1 MKKSILYLTM
11 ALALFSCRP
20 ARQASEQQASTFD
33 RLVATAYAYPDDR
46 TLEIVDSLV
55 TTRDI
60 TEPMA
65 DFARG
70 IVNDSQLHTVAA
82 ERFYKK
88 SYEALDPE
96 RDGWHVYLRVASQ
109 LSQIRMTTSD
119 FKGSLEVATNAMKQ
133 AEEAGELTNEFKV
146 TFLWS
151 IALCQ
156 YTLHLSESE
165 ETSRQVLELMRKD
178 AQEKGL
184 EASVNEFIF
193 MMVLI
198 RHEMGEGN
206 LEKADSLMIRT
217 EELLRLCDI
226 PENKDIVD
234 EYRMHLKKERIS
246 LLEMQGKTAQADA
259 LFEETLP
266 QFGSWPDGLSWA
278 ASYLLSKGRF
288 AEAADL
294 YKRVDQLL
302 PDDSRGSVMNLDN
315 IRFSLIPR
323 LEANLGADRKA
334 EVYAIAKSIADNYP
348 EALENDRN
356 GNAAELA
363 TIYDTQGK
371 EMQIA
376 RQQAELSRQRLWGVL
391 AAFGLI
397 TLFFIVYTI
406 NRRRA
411 ARRLA
416 EVKAAKERIESELR
430 IARDIQM
437 SMVPGVFPEREGL
450 DMFASMTPAKE
461 VGGDLYGYVLQGENL
476 YFCVGDVSGK
486 GVPASLFMAQSA
498 RLFRTLAAE
507 GLAPADIA
515 VRMNSEL
522 SENNEKGMFVTMF
535 IGMLHLDTGRL
546 DYCNCGH
553 NAPLL
558 DGSFLPLK
566 YENAPLGLWE
576 DDPFEGETIAD
587 IRGRQLL
594 VYTDGLNEAEDAEL
608 QQFGNKRLLEVVAG
622 TRELNSHQVID
633 TVKETVERHRNG
645 ADPNDD
651 LTLMCI
657 KLS

>member
-1 MKKSILYLTM
+1 
-11 ALALFSCRP
+11 
-20 ARQASEQQASTFD
+20 
-33 RLVATAYAYPDDR
+33 
-46 TLEIVDSLV
+46 
-55 TTRDI
+55 
-60 TEPMA
+60 
-65 DFARG
+65 
-70 IVNDSQLHTVAA
+70 
-82 ERFYKK
+82 
-88 SYEALDPE
+88 
-96 RDGWHVYLRVASQ
+96 
-109 LSQIRMTTSD
+109 MTTSD

-133 AEEAGELTNEFKV
+133 AEEAGELTNQFKV

-156 YTLHLSESE
+156 YSLHLSESE

-184 EASVNEFIF
+184 EASVNEVIF

-376 RQQAELSRQRLWGVL
+376 ASRQSFPVSDCGASWPHSGSLRSSSSSTPSTAAVQPGVL
-391 AAFGLI
+391 P
-397 TLFFIVYTI
+397 
-406 NRRRA
+406 R
-411 ARRLA
+411 
-416 EVKAAKERIESELR
+416 
-430 IARDIQM
+430 
-437 SMVPGVFPEREGL
+437 
-450 DMFASMTPAKE
+450 
-461 VGGDLYGYVLQGENL
+461 
-476 YFCVGDVSGK
+476 
-486 GVPASLFMAQSA
+486 
-498 RLFRTLAAE
+498 
-507 GLAPADIA
+507 
-515 VRMNSEL
+515 
-522 SENNEKGMFVTMF
+522 
-535 IGMLHLDTGRL
+535 
-546 DYCNCGH
+546 
-553 NAPLL
+553 
-558 DGSFLPLK
+558 
-566 YENAPLGLWE
+566 
-576 DDPFEGETIAD
+576 
-587 IRGRQLL
+587 
-594 VYTDGLNEAEDAEL
+594 
-608 QQFGNKRLLEVVAG
+608 
-622 TRELNSHQVID
+622 
-633 TVKETVERHRNG
+633 
-645 ADPNDD
+645 
-651 LTLMCI
+651 
-657 KLS
+657 